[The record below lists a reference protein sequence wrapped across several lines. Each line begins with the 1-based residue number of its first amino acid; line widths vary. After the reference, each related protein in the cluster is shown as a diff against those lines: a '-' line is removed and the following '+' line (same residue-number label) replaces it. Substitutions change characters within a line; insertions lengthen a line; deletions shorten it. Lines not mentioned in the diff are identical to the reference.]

1 MKKLDLNKQSTLNEE
16 FIILIFTE
24 GTIIGPSRFVDFF
37 NMNKYLP
44 IKNCISKIDNWHK
57 QGAQIIYLTS
67 RKNESSVQIIKNLL
81 LEFRFPGSYLYY
93 RENSEKYKNIVEAL
107 KPNILIED
115 NCRSIG
121 GSWQMSITHVEKK
134 IRENIK
140 SIIVE
145 EFKGIDNLPDNL
157 NDLMNY

>member
-1 MKKLDLNKQSTLNEE
+1 MKKLDLNKHSALNEE

-24 GTIIGPSRFVDFF
+24 GTVIGPKRFIDFF
-37 NMNKYLP
+37 NINEYAP
-44 IKNCISKIDNWHK
+44 IKNCITKIDNWYE

-67 RKNESSVQIIKNLL
+67 RKKDSSAQNIKNLL
-81 LEFRFPGSYLYY
+81 LKYRFPGSYLYY
-93 RENSEKYKNIVEAL
+93 RENSEKYKNVIEAL

-121 GSWQMSITHVEKK
+121 GSWQISITHVEKK
-134 IRENIK
+134 TRESIK